1 MPSPIATRSVR
12 RSRRDFL
19 AASLTAAAVGL
30 AGGAR
35 RGAAQDAAEAPA
47 LVHLDDGLAQITG
60 AGGNVVVLAGAA
72 GLVLVDTG
80 GPGHTAAVRALL
92 AAHFPG
98 KPVETIVNTHWHLR
112 HTGGNDEL
120 GAAASRIV
128 AHENTRLWMSTK
140 FYVEWQDRRYAPRAP
155 AAIPNATFF
164 SSDPQPRTLDVGGER
179 VVYAHLKQAH
189 TDGDIYVHLPERN
202 VVVAGGMVTAGRYP
216 VVDYVTGGWI
226 GGLADATQ
234 ALIDLG
240 DADTR
245 VIPAAG
251 GPLGRA
257 ELETQHRMLTTVRE
271 RMEAIALEGRGIDDM
286 LEARI
291 TEEFDALYGDP
302 ERFVTNAYHG
312 LWWGNRL
319 RGIVA

>member
-1 MPSPIATRSVR
+1 MLSRTTRQSVDR
-12 RSRRDFL
+12 GRRDML
-19 AASLTAAAVGL
+19 AAGLSVAAAGFAGGTRLTAA
-30 AGGAR
+30 
-35 RGAAQDAAEAPA
+35 QDRVSPA
-47 LVHLDDGLAQITG
+47 LTLLGEGLAQITG
-60 AGGNVVVLAGAA
+60 AGGNVVAIAGSA
-72 GLVLVDTG
+72 GLTLVDSG
-80 GPGHTAAVRALL
+80 GPSHTAGVRALL
-92 AAHFPG
+92 AEHFPG
-98 KPVETIVNTHWHLR
+98 LEIDTIVNTHWHLA

-120 GAAASRIV
+120 GAGARAIV

-155 AAIPNATFF
+155 AALPNTTFF
-164 SSDPQPRTLDVGGER
+164 SSDPQPLDLDAGGER

-202 VVVAGGMVTAGRYP
+202 VIVAGGTVTAGRYP
-216 VVDYVTGGWI
+216 IMDYVTGGWI
-226 GGLADATQ
+226 GGLTDATQ
-234 ALIDLG
+234 ALIDLS

-245 VIPAAG
+245 VIPASGEAVE
-251 GPLGRA
+251 RA
-257 ELETQHRMLTTVRE
+257 ELETQLRMLTTVRE

-302 ERFVTNAYHG
+302 ARFVTNAYHG